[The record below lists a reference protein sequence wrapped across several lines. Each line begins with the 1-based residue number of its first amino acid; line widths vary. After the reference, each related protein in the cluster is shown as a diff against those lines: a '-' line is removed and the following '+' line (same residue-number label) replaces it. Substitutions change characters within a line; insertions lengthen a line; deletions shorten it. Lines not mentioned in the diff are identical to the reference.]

1 MAEINNEENNLNSNN
16 YNIYV
21 SGVGGQGIIK
31 TSVIIGEAAMGEG
44 FNVVMSEIHGMSQR
58 GGSVS
63 TEIKIGD
70 FKSSIIEGSKA
81 DMILGFEPIEVVRG
95 LTKVNENTKI
105 VFNSYPIVPSTLS
118 QTNEV
123 YPNVD
128 EIIANLKDN
137 FDSVYPIEGNSLA
150 KDAGSILS
158 LNMVLL
164 GAAVANDS
172 FPLSKDAV
180 IKAMKHNLAPKFHEM
195 NEKAIEKG
203 FNAVKESL

>member
-1 MAEINNEENNLNSNN
+1 MEVNSEQNNLNSND

-31 TSVIIGEAAMGEG
+31 TSVIIGEAAMNEG
-44 FNVVMSEIHGMSQR
+44 LDVVMSEIHGMSQR

-70 FKSSIIEGSKA
+70 FKSSIVESSKA
-81 DMILGFEPIEVVRG
+81 DMILGFEPIEVIRG
-95 LTKVNENTKI
+95 LNKANKNTKI

-118 QTNEV
+118 QTNEI
-123 YPNVD
+123 YPNID
-128 EIIANLKDN
+128 EIIANLKNN
-137 FDSVYPIEGNSLA
+137 FDFVYPIEGNNLA
-150 KDAGSILS
+150 KDSGSILS

-172 FPLSKDAV
+172 FPLSKKTV
-180 IKAMKHNLAPKFHEM
+180 ITAMKHNLAPKFHEM

-203 FNAVKESL
+203 FNAIKESL